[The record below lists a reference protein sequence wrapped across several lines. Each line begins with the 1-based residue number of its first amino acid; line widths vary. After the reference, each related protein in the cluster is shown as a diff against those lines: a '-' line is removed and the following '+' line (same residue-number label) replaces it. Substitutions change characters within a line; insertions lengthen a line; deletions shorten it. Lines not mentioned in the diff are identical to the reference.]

1 MATVSGWGRVKFFKK
16 RTPIDLMYVSVPLIS
31 NENCIKPHT
40 KYNSSDITSNM
51 LCAGGSVFDG
61 GPLGDACS
69 GKEFCTNL
77 LFCIYL
83 GYFSLVF
90 YSRPKA
96 F

>member
-1 MATVSGWGRVKFFKK
+1 
-16 RTPIDLMYVSVPLIS
+16 MYVSVPLIS

-61 GPLGDACS
+61 GPLGDSCS

-83 GYFSLVF
+83 GYFSLVLYKGGF
-90 YSRPKA
+90 FSESAICFLDLQISKKKYSKKLS
-96 F
+96 